1 MPSRARLD
9 EFIAVVEAG
18 DHAGAIERYY
28 TEDASMQENAAPPRV
43 GRDVLV
49 AHERA
54 ALARMTQVYSKAMT
68 SVVEGDRV
76 AIHWIFE
83 LTEKSGKVRRFDEVA
98 LQGVAR
104 RPDFSGALFLRS
116 VDAQDV
122 RVRCSAPA
130 EASRDSYAWRC
141 RNRSSRSSRRVNIAN
156 DPSSWRGHRS
166 CGRSQ

>member
-9 EFIAVVEAG
+9 EFIAAVESG

-28 TEDASMQENAAPPRV
+28 TEDSSMQENASPPRV

-54 ALARMTQVYSKAMT
+54 ALARMSQVYSKAMSST
-68 SVVEGDRV
+68 VEGDRV

-98 LQGVAR
+98 LQ
-104 RPDFSGALFLRS
+104 
-116 VDAQDV
+116 Q
-122 RVRCSAPA
+122 
-130 EASRDSYAWRC
+130 
-141 RNRSSRSSRRVNIAN
+141 
-156 DPSSWRGHRS
+156 WRGDKIFRERFFYDPT
-166 CGRSQ
+166 GTKG